1 VVVEG
6 LHDDAA
12 AAGRRAL
19 AHAKRLVV
27 KVGSSSLTDAEGHL
41 DTKALG
47 RLAEALATKANQGKA
62 TPTGKGPLPGTQI
75 VLVTSGAVAA
85 GLKPLGFASRPTDL
99 ASVQA
104 AASVGQSHLIAE
116 YDRAFAKHGLIVAQ
130 VLLTASDT
138 VRRKRYENSRRT
150 LDRLL
155 QLGVIPIVNEND
167 AVTVAELKFG
177 DNDRLAALTAL
188 LVRADGLVLLTDVPG
203 LYNKSPKEPDAQRI
217 PYVGDLTQVEGI
229 SITSHG
235 SSVGTGGMVTKLDAV
250 QIATTSGIPTILAGA
265 NQIVDALNGGDV
277 GTYFAAGHRRAS
289 GRMHWLAHAA
299 VVRGRLTL
307 DDGAAAAVRNTG
319 ASLLA
324 VGVTK
329 VTGDFEAGDPIELA
343 NREGHIIARGL
354 AAFNS
359 IELPQLLGRNSRW
372 LHEALGERFDR
383 PVVHRDDLVLID

>member
-1 VVVEG
+1 MSSTGNSVARP
-6 LHDDAA
+6 DAIH
-12 AAGRRAL
+12 GRQGL

-27 KVGSSSLTDAEGHL
+27 KVGSSSLTRSDGHL
-41 DTKALG
+41 DTVALNKLVETLAAKAVAG
-47 RLAEALATKANQGKA
+47 A
-62 TPTGKGPLPGTQI
+62 QI

-85 GLKPLGFASRPTDL
+85 GLKPLGFAARPADL

-203 LYNKSPKEPDAQRI
+203 LYNKSPKLPDAKRI
-217 PYVGDLTQVEGI
+217 SYVGELSEIADV
-229 SITSHG
+229 SVSSHG

-250 QIATTSGIPTILAGA
+250 QIATTSGIPCILAA
-265 NQIVDALNGGDV
+265 TNQIVEALNGGDV

-299 VVRGRLTL
+299 VVRGRMTL

-324 VGVTK
+324 VGVVK
-329 VTGDFEAGDPIELA
+329 VTGDFEAGDPVELVG
-343 NREGHIIARGL
+343 RTGQVIARGL

-372 LHEALGERFDR
+372 LAEALGERFDR
-383 PVVHRDDLVLID
+383 PVVHRDDLVLLD

>member
-1 VVVEG
+1 MSADS
-6 LHDDAA
+6 DDAA
-12 AAGRRAL
+12 AMGRANL
-19 AHAKRLVV
+19 ARAKRLVV
-27 KVGSSSLTDAEGHL
+27 KVGSSSLTHPDGHL
-41 DTKALG
+41 DTEALN
-47 RLAEALATKANQGKA
+47 RLAETLAAKALS
-62 TPTGKGPLPGTQI
+62 GTQI

-85 GLKPLGFASRPTDL
+85 GLSPLGFASRPTDI

-150 LDRLL
+150 LERLL
-155 QLGVIPIVNEND
+155 QLGVVPIVNEND
-167 AVTVAELKFG
+167 AVAVAELKFG

-188 LVRADGLVLLTDVPG
+188 LVRADGLVLLTDVAG
-203 LYNKSPKEPDAQRI
+203 LYNKSPREPDAQRI
-217 PYVGDLTQVEGI
+217 PYVGDLSEVAGVSI
-229 SITSHG
+229 SSHG
-235 SSVGTGGMVTKLDAV
+235 SAVGTGGMVTKLDAV
-250 QIATTSGIPTILAGA
+250 HIATKSGIPTVLAAA
-265 NQIVDALNGGDV
+265 NQVSGALTGDDV

-307 DDGAAAAVRNTG
+307 DDGAVAAVRNTG

-324 VGVTK
+324 VGVVK
-329 VTGDFEAGDPIELA
+329 VDGDFEAGDPVELVT
-343 NREGHIIARGL
+343 RDGHRIARGL
-354 AAFNS
+354 VAFNS
-359 IELPQLLGRNSRW
+359 IEMPQLLGRNSRW
-372 LHEALGERFDR
+372 LAEALGERFDR

>member
-1 VVVEG
+1 MGDSFNFVR
-6 LHDDAA
+6 HDADAA
-12 AAGRRAL
+12 TLGRQEL

-27 KVGSSSLTDAEGHL
+27 KVGSSSLTRSDGHL
-41 DTKALG
+41 DTDTLHTLVDTLAAKA
-47 RLAEALATKANQGKA
+47 KQ
-62 TPTGKGPLPGTQI
+62 GTQI

-85 GLKPLGFASRPTDL
+85 GLKPLGFSARPTDL

-116 YDRAFAKHGLIVAQ
+116 YDQAFAGHGIVVAQ
-130 VLLTASDT
+130 VLLTAGDT
-138 VRRKRYENSRRT
+138 VRRHRYENSRRT

-155 QLGVIPIVNEND
+155 QLHVIPIVNEND

-188 LVRADGLVLLTDVPG
+188 LIRADGLVLLTDVPG
-203 LYNKSPKEPDAQRI
+203 LYDKSPNEPGAQRI
-217 PYVGDLTQVEGI
+217 AYVADLHDVETVSI
-229 SITSHG
+229 SSKG

-250 QIATTSGIPTILAGA
+250 QIVTTSGIPTVLAA
-265 NQIVDALNGGDV
+265 SNQIEGALNGEDV
-277 GTYFAAGHRRAS
+277 GTYFSAGHHRKAS

-307 DDGAAAAVRNTG
+307 DDGAVNALRNTG

-324 VGVTK
+324 VGVIK
-329 VTGDFEAGDPIELA
+329 VSGDFEAGDPLELSD
-343 NREGHIIARGL
+343 RDGKVIARGL

-372 LHEALGERFDR
+372 LTEALGSKYDR

>member
-1 VVVEG
+1 MTQTTKKTTPTVTNG
-6 LHDDAA
+6 DA
-12 AAGRRAL
+12 AAGREAL
-19 AHAKRLVV
+19 ARAKRLVV
-27 KVGSSSLTDAEGHL
+27 KVGSSSLTGADGHL
-41 DTKALG
+41 DTEALG
-47 RLAEALATKANQGKA
+47 RLTQALAAKAGQ
-62 TPTGKGPLPGTQI
+62 GTQLI
-75 VLVTSGAVAA
+75 LVTSGAVAA
-85 GLKPLGFASRPTDL
+85 GLRPLGFASRPADL

-155 QLGVIPIVNEND
+155 QLSVIPIVNEND

-217 PYVGDLTQVEGI
+217 PYVADLHDVEGI
-229 SITSHG
+229 SISSHG
-235 SSVGTGGMVTKLDAV
+235 SAIGTGGMVTKLDAV
-250 QIATTSGIPTILAGA
+250 QIATSSGIPTILAGA
-265 NQIVDALNGGDV
+265 DQISEALTGGDV
-277 GTYFAAGHRRAS
+277 GTYFAAGHRKAS
-289 GRMHWLAHAA
+289 GRMHWLAHVA

-324 VGVTK
+324 VGITK
-329 VTGDFEAGDPIELA
+329 VTGDFEAGDPVELVD
-343 NREGHIIARGL
+343 RHGHVIARGL

-372 LHEALGERFDR
+372 LATALGERFDR
-383 PVVHRDDLVLID
+383 PVVHRDDLVLVD